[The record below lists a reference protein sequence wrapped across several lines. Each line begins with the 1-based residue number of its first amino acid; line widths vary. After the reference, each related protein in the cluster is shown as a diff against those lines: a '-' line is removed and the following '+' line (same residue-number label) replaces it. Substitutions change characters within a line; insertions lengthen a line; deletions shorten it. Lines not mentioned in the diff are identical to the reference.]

1 MQNVTT
7 NKELRSFGSLVGG
20 IFAVIGFWP
29 LLLRG
34 QDYRT
39 WALALA
45 VLLIGPAL
53 VYPPALKPFHKA
65 WMKLGHVLGWINTRI
80 ILGVIFFAVVTP
92 MGMIRRML
100 GKDSMGRASS
110 STLDSYRLPRQ
121 SRPPSHMTKQ
131 Y

>member
-110 STLDSYRLPRQ
+110 FTVDSYRLPRQ